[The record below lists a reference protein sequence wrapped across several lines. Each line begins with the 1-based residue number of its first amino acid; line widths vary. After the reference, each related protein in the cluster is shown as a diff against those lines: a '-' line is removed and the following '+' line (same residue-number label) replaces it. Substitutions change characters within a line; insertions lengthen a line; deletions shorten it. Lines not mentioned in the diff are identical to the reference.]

1 MLRFILRIKRRIQR
15 LLKVQSESRQR
26 VQPSVKTRTIK
37 ILLLILISVL
47 LVVLY
52 PGEDLFDPFD
62 IPRKGEVALEDI
74 IAPFAITILKSEQE
88 LQRERD
94 VERQSIPFVLSY
106 DTAKAQSA
114 YSDLNRFTTL
124 IDSLRRRDSLPP
136 PEKREQQVQLVSRQ
150 FPLLSSAAIETALNR
165 SVELKKMR
173 TVLTRIYRED
183 IYQIGVLEGMES
195 LSPIG
200 SRSVAIRRGDQE
212 NLFQRDQTYGKKV
225 ANGRLLT
232 TLNRIAGRDT
242 IDVDLYYL
250 VGKTFIV
257 PNLSPNTAEYG
268 QRLERALATVSPVK
282 RIVENEDIIVR
293 AGQTV
298 TEEQEEVLLE
308 MARIQ
313 RVQATEEGFLVA
325 ALPFLGRIL
334 FVIAAFAALY
344 LFLYYFRRTVYV
356 SNPKVFA
363 LLLVFGLQFVLI
375 YLTGLVAH
383 SLDIESNWIYPV
395 AFLPIVVTI
404 LFDAEI
410 GILSTIILALLLG
423 IMHRFSFSITLMTIA
438 VGIVASFT
446 SRRVYKRTHF
456 YRIMISVILAYII
469 LIAVIETLKLT
480 PNPEIGSEILYG
492 TLTAVITIIL
502 TIFFLPLFEALFGFT
517 TDYTLLELSDLNH
530 PLLKRLA
537 LEAPGTYHHSIVVS
551 NLAEAAAKEIGANA
565 LLARVGCYYHDI
577 GKMEIPE
584 YFVENQLSL
593 KSKHEALTPSMSSI
607 ILSAHVK
614 KGRWLGEEA
623 GIPDDV
629 LNFIEEHHGTMVM
642 SYFYDKALKQG
653 AEPTDK
659 DKYRYPGPKP
669 QIKETGIAM
678 LADAVEAASRT
689 LEDPKPARIN
699 SLIQRIID
707 DRFQSGELNECPL
720 TLRDLAG
727 IKRSFGKVLMAAFH
741 QRVVYPG
748 KVDD

>member
-1 MLRFILRIKRRIQR
+1 MLRLILKLRRRIQR

-26 VQPSVKTRTIK
+26 IQPSAKTRTIK
-37 ILLLILISVL
+37 ILLLILVSVL
-47 LVVLY
+47 LVTLY

-62 IPRKGEVALEDI
+62 IPRKGEFALEDI
-74 IAPFAITILKSEQE
+74 IAPFSITLLKSEQE

-94 VERQSIPFVLSY
+94 VERQSIPFVLAF
-106 DTAKAQSA
+106 DTVKAQKA
-114 YSDLNRFTTL
+114 YADLNRFTTI
-124 IDSLRRRDSLPP
+124 IDSLRRLDSLPSLSI
-136 PEKREQQVQLVSRQ
+136 RDQRIQGVSNR
-150 FPLLSSAAIETALNR
+150 FPLLSSAAIESALR
-165 SVELKKMR
+165 PSVDLRKMR
-173 TVLTRIYRED
+173 ATLTRIYRED

-195 LSPIG
+195 LPPGG
-200 SRSVAIRRGDQE
+200 SRSVAIRRGEQE
-212 NLFQRDQTYGKKV
+212 NLVQRDQTYGKKV

-232 TLNRIAGRDT
+232 TLNRIANRDS

-250 VGKTFIV
+250 VGKTFIT
-257 PNLSPNTAEYG
+257 PNLTPSLDEYNH
-268 QRLERALATVSPVK
+268 RLERALATVSPVK
-282 RIVENEDIIVR
+282 RVVENEDIIVR

-308 MARIQ
+308 MARVQ
-313 RVQATEEGFLVA
+313 RVQASEEGILVA
-325 ALPFLGRIL
+325 ALPFLARIL

-344 LFLYYFRRTVYV
+344 LFLYFFRRTVYV

-375 YLTGLVAH
+375 YLTGLVANT
-383 SLDIESNWIYPV
+383 LDVASIWIYPV
-395 AFLPIVVTI
+395 AFLPVVVTI

-423 IMHRFSFSITLMTIA
+423 IMHRFSFSITLMTVA
-438 VGIVASFT
+438 VGFVSSFM

-456 YRIMISVILAYII
+456 YRIMVSVILTYII

-480 PNPEIGSEILYG
+480 PNPEIGTEVLYG
-492 TLTAVITIIL
+492 MLTAVITIIL

-551 NLAEAAAKEIGANA
+551 NLAEAAAKEVGANA

-653 AEPTDK
+653 ADVADK

-669 QIKETGIAM
+669 QIKETAITM

-699 SLIQRIID
+699 ALIQRIID

-741 QRVVYPG
+741 QRVAYPN
-748 KVDD
+748 KSDD

>member
-1 MLRFILRIKRRIQR
+1 MLRLITRLKRRIQR

-26 VQPSVKTRTIK
+26 VQPTVKTRTIK
-37 ILLLILISVL
+37 ILLLILVSVL

-62 IPRKGEVALEDI
+62 IPRKGEFALEDV
-74 IAPFAITILKSEQE
+74 IAPFDITILRSEQE

-94 VERQSIPFVLSY
+94 VERQSVPLVLTY
-106 DTAKAQSA
+106 DTTKSQAA
-114 YSDLNRFTTL
+114 YTELNTFTVL
-124 IDSLRRRDSLPP
+124 IDSLRKVDVVPT
-136 PEKREQQVQLVSRQ
+136 PEAREQRTQLVSRR
-150 FPLLSSAAIETALNR
+150 FPLLSSSAIDSALAP
-165 SVELKKMR
+165 SVDLKKMR
-173 TVLTRIYRED
+173 STIARLYRED
-183 IYQIGVLEGMES
+183 IYHIGVLEGMES
-195 LSPIG
+195 LPASG
-200 SRSVAIRRGDQE
+200 SRSVSIRRGDQE
-212 NLFQRDQTYGKKV
+212 NLVQRDQIYGKKV

-232 TLNRIAGRDT
+232 TLNRIADRDS
-242 IDVDLYYL
+242 INVDLCYL

-257 PNLSPNTAEYG
+257 PNLTPNLEEYN
-268 QRLERALATVSPVK
+268 QRLERALATVSPIK

-313 RVQATEEGFLVA
+313 RVQAAEQGFLVA

-334 FVIAAFAALY
+334 FVMAAFAALY
-344 LFLYYFRRTVYV
+344 LFLYFFRKTVYI

-375 YLTGLVAH
+375 YLTGLVAN
-383 SLDIESNWIYPV
+383 SLDVASNWIYPV

-410 GILSTIILALLLG
+410 GVLATIILALLLG

-438 VGIVASFT
+438 VGFVASFM
-446 SRRVYKRTHF
+446 SRRVHKRTHF
-456 YRIMISVILAYII
+456 YRIMVSVILAYII

-492 TLTAVITIIL
+492 SLTAVITIIL
-502 TIFFLPLFEALFGFT
+502 AIFFLPIFEALFGFT

-653 AEPTDK
+653 ADPGEK

-689 LEDPKPARIN
+689 LEDPKPARI
-699 SLIQRIID
+699 SALIQRIID

-741 QRVVYPG
+741 HRVAYPN
-748 KVDD
+748 KADD

>member
-1 MLRFILRIKRRIQR
+1 MLRFILKIKRRIQR

-114 YSDLNRFTTL
+114 YSDLKRFTTL

-165 SVELKKMR
+165 SVDLKKMR

-689 LEDPKPARIN
+689 LDDPKPARIN

>member
-1 MLRFILRIKRRIQR
+1 MLRLILKLKRRIQR

-26 VQPSVKTRTIK
+26 VQPTVKTRTVK
-37 ILLLILISVL
+37 ILLLILVSVL

-62 IPRKGEVALEDI
+62 IPRKGEFALEDI
-74 IAPFAITILKSEQE
+74 IAPFDITILKSEQE

-94 VERQSIPFVLSY
+94 VERQSIPFVLTF
-106 DTAKAQSA
+106 DTTKAQAA
-114 YSDLNRFTTL
+114 YTDLNRFTAL
-124 IDSLRRRDSLPP
+124 IDSLRKVDSLPAAAV
-136 PEKREQQVQLVSRQ
+136 REHQVQLVSQR
-150 FPLLSSAAIETALNR
+150 FPLLSSSAIESALAPTIDLR
-165 SVELKKMR
+165 KMR
-173 TVLTRIYRED
+173 STIARIYRED

-195 LSPIG
+195 LPSGG
-200 SRSVAIRRGDQE
+200 SRSVSIRRGDQE
-212 NLFQRDQTYGKKV
+212 NLVQRDQTYGKKV

-232 TLNRIAGRDT
+232 SLNRIADRDS
-242 IDVDLYYL
+242 INVDLYYL
-250 VGKTFIV
+250 VGKTFIM
-257 PNLSPNTAEYG
+257 PNLTPNQQEYN
-268 QRLERALATVSPVK
+268 QRLERALATVSPIK

-298 TEEQEEVLLE
+298 TEDQEEVLLE

-313 RVQATEEGFLVA
+313 RVQAAEQGFLVA

-334 FVIAAFAALY
+334 FVVAAFAVLF
-344 LFLYYFRRTVYV
+344 LFLYYFRRTIYV

-375 YLTGLVAH
+375 YLTSLVAN
-383 SLDIESNWIYPV
+383 SLDIASNWIYPV

-410 GILSTIILALLLG
+410 GILATIVLALLLG

-438 VGIVASFT
+438 VGFVSSFM

-456 YRIMISVILAYII
+456 YRIMVSVILTYII

-480 PNPEIGSEILYG
+480 PNPEIGTEILYG
-492 TLTAVITIIL
+492 ALTAVITIIL
-502 TIFFLPLFEALFGFT
+502 TIFFLPIFEALFGFT

-653 AEPTDK
+653 ADPGDK

-699 SLIQRIID
+699 ALIQRIID

-741 QRVVYPG
+741 QRVAYPT
-748 KVDD
+748 KADD